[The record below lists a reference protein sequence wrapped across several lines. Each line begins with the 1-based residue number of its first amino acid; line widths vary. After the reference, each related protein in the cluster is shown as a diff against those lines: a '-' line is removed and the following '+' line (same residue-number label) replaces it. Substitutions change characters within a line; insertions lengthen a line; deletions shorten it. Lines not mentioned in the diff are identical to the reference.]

1 MKALNEFA
9 GAVLILIGFLFVI
22 ITLEGS
28 TRDTAV
34 MLTVIAMVAHIVSI
48 FTGDSE

>member
-1 MKALNEFA
+1 M
-9 GAVLILIGFLFVI
+9 LIGFLFVI

>member
-1 MKALNEFA
+1 MKALNELA
-9 GAVLILIGFLFVI
+9 GAVLMLIGFLFVI

>member
-1 MKALNEFA
+1 VKALNELA

>member
-1 MKALNEFA
+1 MKTLNELA

>member
-1 MKALNEFA
+1 MKALNELA

-34 MLTVIAMVAHIVSI
+34 MLTFIAMVAHIVSI

>member
-1 MKALNEFA
+1 VKALNELA

-34 MLTVIAMVAHIVSI
+34 MLTIIAMVAHIVSI

>member
-1 MKALNEFA
+1 MKALNELA

-34 MLTVIAMVAHIVSI
+34 MLTVIAMVAHIISI

>member
-1 MKALNEFA
+1 MKAVNGLTS
-9 GAVLILIGFLFVI
+9 VIIMLVGFLFVI

-34 MLTVIAMVAHIVSI
+34 LLTIIAMVAHIISL
-48 FTGDSE
+48 FTEDNE

>member
-1 MKALNEFA
+1 MKALNELA

>member
-1 MKALNEFA
+1 MKALNELA

-34 MLTVIAMVAHIVSI
+34 ILTVIAMTAHIVSI

>member
-1 MKALNEFA
+1 MKALNELA

-34 MLTVIAMVAHIVSI
+34 MLTVVAMVAHIVSI